1 MPSFGAAFLRY
12 KGKTPGPPISR
23 NFTREGAAVS
33 CGSSP
38 GIEAPLGPHTFA
50 RRSEEAG
57 RGCSPSGAGLRAAAH
72 PQGGRLW
79 RTGRRSGGVWRGRGG
94 NPRAHNG
101 EKPGYRGAKAGG
113 LAGKRRTVGAF
124 RAASVARCRAETGK
138 TGRRQGCIGGFRR
151 GFRGA
156 QRGQRGGKG
165 GISGLKA
172 AKRAGKALHTAGF
185 GRKTGR
191 STAFY
196 GRRVTGSRSLLTARV
211 LTRVQARFARI

>member
-79 RTGRRSGGVWRGRGG
+79 RTRRRQAAFGGDAGGNLRARTGKRPGCRGKNGRLCRETAHSGRVSGGI
-94 NPRAHNG
+94 
-101 EKPGYRGAKAGG
+101 RGAAPG
-113 LAGKRRTVGAF
+113 RNR
-124 RAASVARCRAETGK
+124 E
-138 TGRRQGCIGGFRR
+138 TGRRQCCVGGVWQ

-156 QRGQRGGKG
+156 KRGQRGGKG

-172 AKRAGKALHTAGF
+172 EKRAGKALHTAGF